1 MGFSGYFLIVS
12 DFIKWSKENRIP
24 VGPGRGSGAGSMVAY
39 AMKITDLDPLKFGLL
54 FERFLNP
61 ERVSMPDFDID
72 FCQERREEVINYVRE
87 KYGHDRVAQIITFGK
102 LQAKAVL
109 KDVGRVLQMPYNQVD
124 RISKMIPFNPVNP
137 VTLAEAIKMDPLLE
151 EERKNDA
158 QIAKLL
164 DIGLKLEGLHRHAST
179 HAAGIVIANKNL
191 LELIPLYK
199 DPKSIMPVVEY
210 SMKYTEL
217 AGLVKFDFLGLK
229 TLTVIAKSVALIT
242 KQNIDINI
250 DNIALD
256 DKKTFA
262 MLGSGNTIGVF
273 QLESAGMRDCLKKM
287 VPDKIEELIALISL
301 YRPGPMDNIP
311 KYIATKHG
319 KAEVEYPH
327 PLLEECLKETFGV
340 IIYQE
345 QVMQIAQILGGYS
358 LGEADL
364 LRRAMGK
371 KIKSEMDA
379 QREIF
384 VKGAIAN
391 NITKQKASEI
401 FDLVAKFA
409 GYGFNKSHAAAYAL
423 IGYQTAYLK
432 ANFPV
437 EFITATLN
445 LEYNDTDKINL
456 FYSGS

>member
-1 MGFSGYFLIVS
+1 
-12 DFIKWSKENRIP
+12 
-24 VGPGRGSGAGSMVAY
+24 MVAWSLQ
-39 AMKITDLDPLKFGLL
+39 ITDLDPIKFGLL

-72 FCQERREEVINYVRE
+72 FCQERREEVIEYVRQ
-87 KYGHDRVAQIITFGK
+87 KYGKEKVAQIITFGK

-109 KDVGRVLQMPYNQVD
+109 KDVGRVLQMPYKQVD
-124 RISKMIPFNPVNP
+124 TICKMIPFNPVNP
-137 VTLAEAIKMDPLLE
+137 VTLAQAIEMDPNLKK
-151 EERKNDA
+151 ERDNDP

-164 DIGLKLEGLHRHAST
+164 DISLKLEGLNRHAST
-179 HAAGIVIANKNL
+179 HAAGIVIANQDL
-191 LELIPLYK
+191 LNLIPLYK
-199 DPKSIMPVVEY
+199 DPRSDMPVVEY

-229 TLTVIAKSVALIT
+229 TLTVISKAVEILRDE
-242 KQNIDINI
+242 NID
-250 DNIALD
+250 LD
-256 DKKTFA
+256 IGKISLEDEKTFD
-262 MLGSGNTIGVF
+262 LLSSGNSIGVF

-287 VPDKIEELIALISL
+287 QPDKLEDLIALISL

-311 KYIATKHG
+311 KYISSKHG
-319 KAEVEYPH
+319 KTKPDYPH
-327 PLLEECLKETFGV
+327 PLLEECLEETFGV

-345 QVMQIAQILGGYS
+345 QVMQIAQILAGYS
-358 LGEADL
+358 LGQADL

-371 KIKSEMDA
+371 KIKAEMDA
-379 QREIF
+379 QRETF
-384 VKGAIAN
+384 VKGCIQNKIAD
-391 NITKQKASEI
+391 KKASEI

-432 ANFPV
+432 ANYPV

-445 LEYNDTDKINL
+445 LDIHDTDKINL
-456 FYSGS
+456 FIQEAKKQNIEILSPDINKSDALFKVEKKDGKKL